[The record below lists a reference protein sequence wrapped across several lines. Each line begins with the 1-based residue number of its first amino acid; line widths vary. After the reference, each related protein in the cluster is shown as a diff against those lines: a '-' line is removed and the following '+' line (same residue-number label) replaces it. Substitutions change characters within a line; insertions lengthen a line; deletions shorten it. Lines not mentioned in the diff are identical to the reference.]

1 MSVDALLFIAL
12 SLGLMHALDADHVM
26 AISALSNEKP
36 GVRRTLNFS
45 AHWALGHGG
54 VLLLSGALL
63 FGLGVAIPESFQ
75 QFAES
80 SVGVLL
86 VALGLACFWQL
97 HKETCLAT
105 RGVIH
110 SDMTSVMNRSVET
123 RTYRP
128 WLNHGHKGDT
138 DRFLAKPVL
147 VGVLHGVAG
156 SAPALAIIPA
166 LAEGQLSFAMS
177 YLLLFSVGVMVS
189 MMCFGLGL
197 AYFQGFLAQRH
208 AFLYYWSRRAVAMSA
223 ILLGGFW
230 LSRVV

>member
-1 MSVDALLFIAL
+1 MPLDVLLFVAL
-12 SLGLMHALDADHVM
+12 GLGLMHALDADHVM

-63 FGLGVAIPESFQ
+63 FGLGVAIPERFQ

-105 RGVIH
+105 RSSMDSAMDGA
-110 SDMTSVMNRSVET
+110 MET
-123 RTYRP
+123 RMLRP

-138 DRFLAKPVL
+138 DRFLAKPAL

-208 AFLYYWSRRAVAMSA
+208 AFLYYWSRRVVAMSA